1 MVVKWQIHSINLLF
15 WYFGFFNSRLHWIIS
30 SSDNNQAKA
39 MSYFIPGLKLKWMF
53 SHYCSSIKLPFS
65 TLLVSL
71 GTSECSTGSYV
82 CDINANCTKTDD
94 SYICAC
100 KGYTGDGHSFNSR
113 RKFLTNKKKLFP
125 LKLRN
130 LMFFSLSC
138 NVLAI
143 NFCSQMSMSVAMATM
158 FAMSI
163 WTVTTQMVLIFVPAK
178 KDTLEMDSH
187 VKVNKSSP
195 HYLKHTALLISY
207 RPWKLAHIF
216 EDCFHAPLSYFY

>member
-1 MVVKWQIHSINLLF
+1 MNVLTLLC
-15 WYFGFFNSRLHWIIS
+15 
-30 SSDNNQAKA
+30 
-39 MSYFIPGLKLKWMF
+39 
-53 SHYCSSIKLPFS
+53 CSSIKLPFS
-65 TLLVSL
+65 TLLVSP
-71 GTSECSTGSYV
+71 GTDECSTRSYV
-82 CDINANCTKTDD
+82 CDINANCTKTND

-100 KGYTGDGHSFNSR
+100 RGYTGDRHSCQGIIIAFDIANSR
-113 RKFLTNKKKLFP
+113 RKFLTNKKKKLFP

-138 NVLAI
+138 NILAI

-158 FAMSI
+158 FAMLI
-163 WTVTTQMVLIFVPAK
+163 PTVTTQMVLIFVPAK

-207 RPWKLAHIF
+207 RPWKLAHIL